1 MNHSIDSLVHL
12 EHAVF
17 SLPSIGCALCWC
29 NDILSACGCV
39 MVLKLAG
46 LPAVVLSL
54 QDVAGECGVRAMPTF
69 QAYFNG
75 EKVAEFSGADPKGLE
90 NMIKRSAQLSWPH
103 TSCMLSLVNG
113 SGCCPCIVHLTSQ
126 LDVRA
131 RCSLHALLLMLVL
144 PVTSLLEASGN
155 TCCQHSVSQA
165 GDSRCPCHNH
175 HFRPLSLVLTTLP
188 YYTGTAAAVSF
199 GSLADKAGQGG
210 AGTGQKLGGD
220 SAAPA
225 PTGADDMR
233 ARMAAAAEARLKA
246 MGA

>member
-1 MNHSIDSLVHL
+1 MIAPVFEQLSNTYTSVKFCKIDVD
-12 EHAVF
+12 E
-17 SLPSIGCALCWC
+17 
-29 NDILSACGCV
+29 
-39 MVLKLAG
+39 
-46 LPAVVLSL
+46 L

-90 NMIKRSAQLSWPH
+90 NMIK
-103 TSCMLSLVNG
+103 
-113 SGCCPCIVHLTSQ
+113 
-126 LDVRA
+126 
-131 RCSLHALLLMLVL
+131 
-144 PVTSLLEASGN
+144 
-155 TCCQHSVSQA
+155 
-165 GDSRCPCHNH
+165 
-175 HFRPLSLVLTTLP
+175 
-188 YYTGTAAAVSF
+188 
-199 GSLADKAGQGG
+199 SLADKAGQGG